1 MSYGNFFLHLNIAS
15 SALCTELTEVL
26 RMLNPYFVILLI
38 SAWIS
43 FWFCWFVFP
52 SSLYCPLWYIILF
65 SFIFCPCA
73 SHMFPVYYHSDRA
86 HDPSHGRCSF
96 VPQLHEASGHQDHLR
111 KQLYKENTGKMWW
124 REEIDKEGR
133 KENGDGCIRRWSI
146 YRGGLTEGTKEV
158 RGSFLLL
165 SINLFIQPP
174 YLKKKKTNYSICKNW
189 FFSAL
194 HLFMSFWSSDFSI
207 LNSLMSAGFCS

>member
-96 VPQLHEASGHQDHLR
+96 VPRLHEASGHQDHLR
-111 KQLYKENTGKMWW
+111 KQLCQGKHRKDMMEGRNWQGGKEGEWRWLYKEMIHLQGRTSRRYERSEGKFP
-124 REEIDKEGR
+124 
-133 KENGDGCIRRWSI
+133 SI
-146 YRGGLTEGTKEV
+146 IYYC
-158 RGSFLLL
+158 
-165 SINLFIQPP
+165 NLFIQPP
-174 YLKKKKTNYSICKNW
+174 YLKKKDQLQYLQK
-189 FFSAL
+189 L
-194 HLFMSFWSSDFSI
+194 VL
-207 LNSLMSAGFCS
+207 